1 MVRKTAK
8 KMVEE
13 VEKESPDHSE
23 QSEEEEVD
31 ESEEEE
37 EDVTAVFKGVE
48 MGDDESEDEDGSDES
63 GDEDE
68 SADEKE
74 RISVLNAPAIM
85 KGGEQYSFDLRN
97 LLAVNSHQIAT
108 KSLLSSKKSPKAD
121 ENLTIPLDKGHDMDV
136 NEDFLLVKAS
146 EGCTELIQALWQLPT
161 ERSDAGPMVN
171 LPTYDEIKLPRA
183 LVSPL
188 KFIYCVDASHR
199 FLTFIFSSIYKA
211 STSSKARNKVGEIR

>member
-13 VEKESPDHSE
+13 VEEESPD
-23 QSEEEEVD
+23 QSEEEEID
-31 ESEEEE
+31 ESEEEEDSEEEEEEE

-68 SADEKE
+68 DESGDEEE
-74 RISVLNAPAIM
+74 RKPVLNAPAIM
-85 KGGEQYSFDLRN
+85 KGGEQYTFDLRN

-108 KSLLSSKKSPKAD
+108 KSLLSSKKSPNAD
-121 ENLTIPLDKGHDMDV
+121 ENLTISLDMGHDLDV
-136 NEDFLLVKAS
+136 NEEFLLVKAS

-171 LPTYDEIKLPRA
+171 LPSYDEIKLPRA
-183 LVSPL
+183 LVSPF
-188 KFIYCVDASHR
+188 KCIYSLILTYTCYVRTPLISISHR
-199 FLTFIFSSIYKA
+199 YFSSI
-211 STSSKARNKVGEIR
+211 

>member
-13 VEKESPDHSE
+13 VEEESPDHSE
-23 QSEEEEVD
+23 QSEEEVD

-37 EDVTAVFKGVE
+37 EEEDGTAVFKGVQ

-68 SADEKE
+68 SADEK
-74 RISVLNAPAIM
+74 RVPVLNAPAIM
-85 KGGEQYSFDLRN
+85 KGGEQYTFDLRN

-121 ENLTIPLDKGHDMDV
+121 ENLTIPLDMGHDMDV
-136 NEDFLLVKAS
+136 NEEFLLVKAS

-183 LVSPL
+183 LVSSF
-188 KFIYCVDASHR
+188 KCIYSLDPSH
-199 FLTFIFSSIYKA
+199 
-211 STSSKARNKVGEIR
+211 